1 MPCFVSIKGCLKYLY
16 RTFMLYLLKF
26 LLPFWSDLSLKK
38 TSFFSWIY
46 KVTSQF
52 LLGIIHV
59 NDLLNS
65 NRSNNN
71 LNASTFLAGDM
82 NHRCY

>member
-1 MPCFVSIKGCLKYLY
+1 
-16 RTFMLYLLKF
+16 MLYLLKF

-38 TSFFSWIY
+38 TFFKSWIY
-46 KVTSQF
+46 KVTLQF

-82 NHRCY
+82 KHRCY